1 MKPKKL
7 TFSAKVWCTLGLSA
21 GLLTG
26 QPVFASPV
34 PLPVMHW
41 PGYNSG
47 EEPAT
52 TKKSKNAASSLRN
65 NKVVK
70 ISPHI
75 IQKSMQLVVK
85 DNVAASFDF
94 FVFDLQGTLVQHL
107 KLKRKDRLK
116 IAGLAK
122 GKYIYRVFTGDE
134 ETTSG
139 QFEIR

>member
-7 TFSAKVWCTLGLSA
+7 NYPAKVWCTLGLSA

-26 QPVFASPV
+26 QPVFASPA
-34 PLPVMHW
+34 PLRVMDW
-41 PGYNSG
+41 PGQENG
-47 EEPAT
+47 EDPAT
-52 TKKSKNAASSLRN
+52 TKNSKKVISTSKNNS
-65 NKVVK
+65 VVK
-70 ISPHI
+70 ISPDI
-75 IQKSMQLVVK
+75 IQKTMHVVVK
-85 DNVAASFDF
+85 DTESSSVDF

-107 KLKRKDRLK
+107 KLKRKDRHK

-134 ETTSG
+134 ETASG